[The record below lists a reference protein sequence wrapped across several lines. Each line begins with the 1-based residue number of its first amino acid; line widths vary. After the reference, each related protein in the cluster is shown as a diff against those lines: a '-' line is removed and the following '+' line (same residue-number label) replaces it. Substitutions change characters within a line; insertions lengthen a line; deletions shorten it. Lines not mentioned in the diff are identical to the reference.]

1 MSHIIDTGDYTG
13 SCQIIVNLNCVS
25 GNPNLREL
33 NHYRVKTFLDSSFY
47 CFIVF

>member
-25 GNPNLREL
+25 GSSNLREL
-33 NHYRVKTFLDSSFY
+33 NHYRVKTLLD
-47 CFIVF
+47 